1 VRDKLMQMFKK
12 GITLIECFTEVKT
25 VDGYVLRI
33 FAIAFTCK
41 ADGQINKNA
50 KARATKRKILRAKMI
65 AEIQNKC
72 SGKKLQDIV
81 NMIKSEKIE
90 KDINESLNK
99 IRPMNNIT
107 IRKVK
112 MLRRP
117 KFDQKEFMAL

>member
-1 VRDKLMQMFKK
+1 
-12 GITLIECFTEVKT
+12 
-25 VDGYVLRI
+25 
-33 FAIAFTCK
+33 
-41 ADGQINKNA
+41 
-50 KARATKRKILRAKMI
+50 MI

-72 SGKKLQDIV
+72 SGKKLQDVV

-90 KDINESLNK
+90 KDIHESLNK

-117 KFDQKEFMAL
+117 KFDQKEFQAL